1 MKKNVLLTIRGQQT
15 YSEQEPEV
23 VELVTEGMLEPAGD
37 GWQLT
42 YEESDLTGL
51 KGVTTSFLV
60 EPGRITLSRKGP
72 LSSQMVF
79 QEGVFHQ
86 SLYQMEFGALMI
98 TVCANR
104 VSYDISENGGTI
116 DLTYA
121 IEIEQSAAGYIEYHL
136 DIKTKSK
143 PPAKPEA

>member
-1 MKKNVLLTIRGQQT
+1 MKKPVLLTIRGQQT

-23 VELVTEGMLEPAGD
+23 VELVTEGTLEQVTE
-37 GWQLT
+37 GWKLT

-60 EPGRITLSRKGP
+60 EPGKITLSRKGP

-79 QEGVFHQ
+79 MEGQFHE

-98 TVCANR
+98 TVCASK
-104 VSYDISENGGTI
+104 VQYDLSENGGTI

-136 DIKTKSK
+136 DIQTK
-143 PPAKPEA
+143 

>member
-1 MKKNVLLTIRGQQT
+1 MKKEVLLTIRGQQT
-15 YSEQEPEV
+15 YSEQEPEL
-23 VELVTEGMLEPAGD
+23 VELVTEGVLESVEN
-37 GWQLT
+37 GWKLT

-51 KGVTTSFLV
+51 NGVTTSFLV
-60 EPGRITLSRKGP
+60 EPGKVTLSRKGP

-79 QEGVFHQ
+79 QEGVVHE

-104 VSYDISENGGTI
+104 VSYAIDEKGGTI

-136 DIKTKSK
+136 DIKTK
-143 PPAKPEA
+143 

>member
-1 MKKNVLLTIRGQQT
+1 MKREVLLTIRGQQT

-23 VELVTEGMLEPAGD
+23 VELVTEGVLESAGD
-37 GWQLT
+37 GWKLT
-42 YEESDLTGL
+42 YEESELTGL

-60 EPGRITLSRKGP
+60 EPGKITLSRKGP
-72 LSSQMVF
+72 LCSQMVF
-79 QEGVFHQ
+79 QEGVFHE

-98 TVCANR
+98 SVCANK
-104 VSYDISENGGTI
+104 VQYDISEEGGTI

-136 DIKTKSK
+136 DITRK
-143 PPAKPEA
+143 